1 MTIGQIIKNYRLER
15 GLSQDDMA
23 ERTGLSKSYI
33 SILERNRN
41 PKTGEPPVASLK
53 TIKLVAQAIG
63 LDFDAVFSQLD
74 PNLKIAIGEQLPET
88 VELPSNALEY
98 NERYVAPVV
107 GSIPAGYPAVALEDI
122 EGYEPIPYPDPENYF
137 FLRVS
142 GNSMINAGIQ
152 PGSLVLIRRQD
163 YAEPGQ
169 IVACRVNGD
178 EATLKRYKPQ
188 PNGVLLMPENSDYE
202 PQIVSAQDFESGYAG
217 IIGVALEVRRKL

>member
-1 MTIGQIIKNYRLER
+1 MPSFADMLGYLRRRDGYSQKDLAEKLGISRSAVGMYER
-15 GLSQDDMA
+15 G
-23 ERTGLSKSYI
+23 EREPDFETLEAFADIFNVNMDTLLGKSM
-33 SILERNRN
+33 
-41 PKTGEPPVASLK
+41 
-53 TIKLVAQAIG
+53 
-63 LDFDAVFSQLD
+63 
-74 PNLKIAIGEQLPET
+74 
-88 VELPSNALEY
+88 PSNAIPYTESH
-98 NERYVAPVV
+98 VAPVV
-107 GSIPAGYPAVALEDI
+107 GSIPAGYPAVAFEDI

>member
-1 MTIGQIIKNYRLER
+1 MPSFADMVGFLRRREGYSQKELADKLGISRSAVGMYER
-15 GLSQDDMA
+15 G
-23 ERTGLSKSYI
+23 EREPDFETLEAFADIFNVNMDTMLGKS
-33 SILERNRN
+33 
-41 PKTGEPPVASLK
+41 T
-53 TIKLVAQAIG
+53 T
-63 LDFDAVFSQLD
+63 
-74 PNLKIAIGEQLPET
+74 
-88 VELPSNALEY
+88 PSNSIKY
-98 NERYVAPVV
+98 NEHYFAPIV
-107 GSIPAGYPAVALEDI
+107 GNIPAGYPAVAFEDI